1 MPTEPPA
8 GPAAG
13 TNPADLLL
21 PAARESG
28 RTAKAATSGQPTPG
42 PPVPSGRS
50 GRPGTAVALHPT
62 APGPGDAAP
71 GSPSSEGAGLIGF
84 RPGGPPS
91 EGPGLVDFGPGSR
104 RPLLLLLAT
113 AALVGS
119 IVAAVRIGTADT
131 GWSDLARVLATRL
144 GLDVEPLPP
153 LVDSLI
159 WDLRLPRVLMAAL
172 VGASLAV
179 CGTVLQA
186 VTRNALADPYLLGVS
201 SGASTGA
208 VAVVVLGIG
217 ASTLGVTGGA
227 LVGALLSF
235 ALLLLLLRRT
245 GLDSVRIVLTGV
257 VVGQLLTALTSLI
270 LMASADADTTRAVTH
285 WLLGSMAPARWD
297 TVVVCA
303 VVTPLGLAAAWLCS
317 SALDG
322 LAFGTDTAASLGIGV
337 RHTRMLLLVVT
348 AALTAVAVATVGA
361 IGFVGLIVPHGVR
374 FLVGPLHRVLLP
386 YAALAGAVFLVWT
399 DALARIAFAPR
410 EVPVGVITALLGVP
424 LFLLVLRR
432 RGEL

>member
-1 MPTEPPA
+1 MRVVRVLL
-8 GPAAG
+8 AAG
-13 TNPADLLL
+13 AL
-21 PAARESG
+21 ACS
-28 RTAKAATSGQPTPG
+28 
-42 PPVPSGRS
+42 
-50 GRPGTAVALHPT
+50 VA
-62 APGPGDAAP
+62 
-71 GSPSSEGAGLIGF
+71 
-84 RPGGPPS
+84 
-91 EGPGLVDFGPGSR
+91 
-104 RPLLLLLAT
+104 
-113 AALVGS
+113 
-119 IVAAVRIGTADT
+119 AAVRIGTADV
-131 GWSDLARVLATRL
+131 GWVDLGRVLGARL
-144 GLDVEPLPP
+144 GLPVAPLPP
-153 LVDSLI
+153 LVDSLV

-179 CGTVLQA
+179 CGAVLQA

-201 SGASTGA
+201 SGASAGA
-208 VAVVVLGIG
+208 VTVVVLGVG

-227 LVGALLSF
+227 LAGALLSF
-235 ALLLLLLRRT
+235 ALLLLLLRS
-245 GLDSVRIVLTGV
+245 GPDSVRIVLTGV
-257 VVGQLLTALTSLI
+257 VVGQLFTALTSLV

-303 VVTPLGLAAAWLCS
+303 IVTPLGLGAAWLCAN
-317 SALDG
+317 ALDG
-322 LAFGTDTAASLGIGV
+322 LAFGTDTAASLGIAVG
-337 RHTRMLLLVVT
+337 RTRMLLLVVT

-386 YAALAGAVFLVWT
+386 YAAIAGAVFLVWT

-424 LFLLVLRR
+424 LFLLVLRK

>member
-1 MPTEPPA
+1 MSADPVARA
-8 GPAAG
+8 GSV
-13 TNPADLLL
+13 DLLL
-21 PAARESG
+21 PAARG
-28 RTAKAATSGQPTPG
+28 RVVTEGSVTTRTLPPG
-42 PPVPSGRS
+42 PGGPSGRS
-50 GRPGTAVALHPT
+50 TAARAVL
-62 APGPGDAAP
+62 
-71 GSPSSEGAGLIGF
+71 F
-84 RPGGPPS
+84 
-91 EGPGLVDFGPGSR
+91 
-104 RPLLLLLAT
+104 LLA
-113 AALVGS
+113 ALALAGS
-119 IVAAVRIGTADT
+119 VAAAVRTGTADV
-131 GWSDLARVLATRL
+131 GWTDLARVLGPRL
-144 GLDVEPLPP
+144 GLDMEPLPP

-179 CGTVLQA
+179 CGAVLQA

-201 SGASTGA
+201 SGASAGA
-208 VAVVVLGIG
+208 VAVIVLPLSGLG
-217 ASTLGVTGGA
+217 ASALGVTGGA
-227 LVGALLSF
+227 LAGALLSF
-235 ALLLLLLRRT
+235 GLLLLLLRRK

-257 VVGQLLTALTSLI
+257 VVGQLFTALTSLV

-285 WLLGSMAPARWD
+285 WLLGSMAPARWN

-303 VVTPLGLAAAWLCS
+303 IVTPLGLVAAWLCS
-317 SALDG
+317 NALDG

-337 RHTRMLLLVVT
+337 RRTRTLLLVVT

-386 YAALAGAVFLVWT
+386 YTALAGAVFLVWT

-424 LFLLVLRR
+424 LFLLVLRK

>member
-1 MPTEPPA
+1 MSADTV
-8 GPAAG
+8 AAD
-13 TNPADLLL
+13 PVAAD
-21 PAARESG
+21 P
-28 RTAKAATSGQPTPG
+28 
-42 PPVPSGRS
+42 
-50 GRPGTAVALHPT
+50 VALKL
-62 APGPGDAAP
+62 AAP
-71 GSPSSEGAGLIGF
+71 RRSAAAGAGLF
-84 RPGGPPS
+84 
-91 EGPGLVDFGPGSR
+91 
-104 RPLLLLLAT
+104 LLA
-113 AALVGS
+113 AAVLAASVA
-119 IVAAVRIGTADT
+119 AAVRIGAADVGWT
-131 GWSDLARVLATRL
+131 GLARVFGARL

-153 LVDSLI
+153 LLDSLV

-179 CGTVLQA
+179 CGAVLQA

-201 SGASTGA
+201 SGASAGA
-208 VAVVVLGIG
+208 VTVVVLGIG

-227 LVGALLSF
+227 LAGALLSF
-235 ALLLLLLRRT
+235 GLLLLLLRRT

-257 VVGQLLTALTSLI
+257 VIGQLFTALTSLV

-297 TVVVCA
+297 TVAVCA
-303 VVTPLGLAAAWLCS
+303 VVTPLGLAVAWLCS
-317 SALDG
+317 NALDG
-322 LAFGTDTAASLGIGV
+322 LAFGTDTAASLGIDV

-399 DALARIAFAPR
+399 DALARVAFGPR

-424 LFLLVLRR
+424 IFLLVLRK

>member
-1 MPTEPPA
+1 MSAEPDTRRA
-8 GPAAG
+8 
-13 TNPADLLL
+13 PADLLL
-21 PAARESG
+21 PAARG
-28 RTAKAATSGQPTPG
+28 RVVTRGCATTRP
-42 PPVPSGRS
+42 GRS
-50 GRPGTAVALHPT
+50 AAAHAV
-62 APGPGDAAP
+62 
-71 GSPSSEGAGLIGF
+71 
-84 RPGGPPS
+84 
-91 EGPGLVDFGPGSR
+91 
-104 RPLLLLLAT
+104 LLLLTAGALA
-113 AALVGS
+113 GS
-119 IVAAVRIGTADT
+119 VAAAVRTGTADVSWT
-131 GWSDLARVLATRL
+131 DTARVLGSHL

-159 WDLRLPRVLMAAL
+159 WDLRLPRVLLAAL

-208 VAVVVLGIG
+208 VTVVVLGIG
-217 ASTLGVTGGA
+217 ASTLGATGGA
-227 LVGALLSF
+227 LAGALLSF
-235 ALLLLLLRRT
+235 GLLLLLLRRT

-257 VVGQLLTALTSLI
+257 VVGQLFTAVTSLV

-303 VVTPLGLAAAWLCS
+303 IVTPLGLLVAWLCS
-317 SALDG
+317 NALDG
-322 LAFGTDTAASLGIGV
+322 LAFGADTAASLGTGV
-337 RHTRMLLLVVT
+337 RHTRMRLLVVT

-374 FLVGPLHRVLLP
+374 FLVGPLHRLLLP

-424 LFLLVLRR
+424 LFLIVLRK

>member
-1 MPTEPPA
+1 MSAEPVDA
-8 GPAAG
+8 RRGPVD
-13 TNPADLLL
+13 PLL
-21 PAARESG
+21 PAARGVSL
-28 RTAKAATSGQPTPG
+28 ATG
-42 PPVPSGRS
+42 PLRV
-50 GRPGTAVALHPT
+50 
-62 APGPGDAAP
+62 
-71 GSPSSEGAGLIGF
+71 
-84 RPGGPPS
+84 
-91 EGPGLVDFGPGSR
+91 EGPGATGASGASGAGGSSGASR
-104 RPLLLLLAT
+104 AVLLLLA
-113 AALVGS
+113 AGALVGS
-119 IVAAVRIGTADT
+119 VAAAVRIGTADV
-131 GWSDLARVLATRL
+131 GWTDLARVLGARL
-144 GLDVEPLPP
+144 GLDVSPLPP
-153 LVDSLI
+153 LVDSLV

-179 CGTVLQA
+179 CGAVLQA

-201 SGASTGA
+201 SGASAGA
-208 VAVVVLGIG
+208 VIVVVLGIG
-217 ASTLGVTGGA
+217 AGALGVTGGA
-227 LVGALLSF
+227 LAGALLAF
-235 ALLLLLLRRT
+235 GLLLLLLRRT

-257 VVGQLLTALTSLI
+257 VVGQLFTALTSLV

-303 VVTPLGLAAAWLCS
+303 IVAPLGLAVAWLCS
-317 SALDG
+317 QALDG

-337 RHTRMLLLVVT
+337 RRTRMLLLVVT

-399 DALARIAFAPR
+399 DTLARIAFAPR

-424 LFLLVLRR
+424 LFLLVLRK

>member
-1 MPTEPPA
+1 MSA
-8 GPAAG
+8 DPAARAG
-13 TNPADLLL
+13 AADLLL
-21 PAARESG
+21 PGARG
-28 RTAKAATSGQPTPG
+28 RVVTEDAVTTPRPGRSAAT
-42 PPVPSGRS
+42 R
-50 GRPGTAVALHPT
+50 AVL
-62 APGPGDAAP
+62 
-71 GSPSSEGAGLIGF
+71 F
-84 RPGGPPS
+84 
-91 EGPGLVDFGPGSR
+91 
-104 RPLLLLLAT
+104 LLA
-113 AALVGS
+113 ALALAGS
-119 IVAAVRIGTADT
+119 VASAVRIGTADVGWT
-131 GWSDLARVLATRL
+131 GLARVLGTHL
-144 GLDVEPLPP
+144 GLGVEPLSP

-159 WDLRLPRVLMAAL
+159 WDLRLPRVLTAAL

-201 SGASTGA
+201 SGASAGA
-208 VAVVVLGIG
+208 VAVVVLGVG
-217 ASTLGVTGGA
+217 ASALGVTGGA
-227 LVGALLSF
+227 LAGALLSF
-235 ALLLLLLRRT
+235 GLLLSLLRRT

-257 VVGQLLTALTSLI
+257 VVGQLFTALTSLV

-285 WLLGSMAPARWD
+285 WLLGSMAPARWN
-297 TVVVCA
+297 TVAVCA
-303 VVTPLGLAAAWLCS
+303 IVTPLGLLVAWLCS
-317 SALDG
+317 NALDG

-337 RHTRMLLLVVT
+337 RRTRMLLLVVT
-348 AALTAVAVATVGA
+348 ATLTAVAVATVGA

>member
-1 MPTEPPA
+1 MSAEPDTR
-8 GPAAG
+8 GG
-13 TNPADLLL
+13 SVDLLL
-21 PAARESG
+21 PVARG
-28 RTAKAATSGQPTPG
+28 RVVTE
-42 PPVPSGRS
+42 PPPAETI
-50 GRPGTAVALHPT
+50 GRPGRHERSGSARAV
-62 APGPGDAAP
+62 
-71 GSPSSEGAGLIGF
+71 
-84 RPGGPPS
+84 
-91 EGPGLVDFGPGSR
+91 
-104 RPLLLLLAT
+104 LLLLAPV
-113 AALVGS
+113 ALAGS
-119 IVAAVRIGTADT
+119 VAAAVGIGVADV
-131 GWSDLARVLATRL
+131 GWTDLGRVLGSRL
-144 GLDVEPLPP
+144 GLDVQPLPP
-153 LVDSLI
+153 LVDSLV

-208 VAVVVLGIG
+208 VTVVVLGVG

-227 LVGALLSF
+227 LAGALLSF
-235 ALLLLLLRRT
+235 GLLLLLLRRT

-257 VVGQLLTALTSLI
+257 VVGQLFTALTSLV

-297 TVVVCA
+297 TVAVCA
-303 VVTPLGLAAAWLCS
+303 IVTPLGLLAAWLS
-317 SALDG
+317 ANALDG
-322 LAFGTDTAASLGIGV
+322 LAFGADTAASLGIGV
-337 RHTRMLLLVVT
+337 RRTRMLLLVVT